1 VTEQTLTNG
10 DHAALLASAEG
21 GMALCTLVGI
31 DGSFS
36 RRLGAQIAIA
46 ADGGT
51 IGSLSDGCLE
61 RQLAADAADARA
73 AGGTPKLLRYG
84 KGSPIIDFRLP
95 CGSGLDILVDPA
107 PDRQALT
114 HAAGDLAARREAA
127 IDLPLPRGVNAA
139 MLARRSYIPRLRVML
154 FGEGP
159 EFDAF
164 ARLAQTMGAEVE
176 GYGRNSAD
184 GPRLALGQV
193 PPDLAADPW
202 TAILLLFHDH
212 EWERALLRWATAT
225 PAFFIGAQGGAAAR
239 EERRS
244 FLRASGVEEDQIARI
259 RSPIGL
265 IQRARD
271 PQVLALSVLAEI
283 VGAYETLHPHR

>member
-1 VTEQTLTNG
+1 
-10 DHAALLASAEG
+10 
-21 GMALCTLVGI
+21 
-31 DGSFS
+31 
-36 RRLGAQIAIA
+36 
-46 ADGGT
+46 
-51 IGSLSDGCLE
+51 
-61 RQLAADAADARA
+61 
-73 AGGTPKLLRYG
+73 
-84 KGSPIIDFRLP
+84 
-95 CGSGLDILVDPA
+95 
-107 PDRQALT
+107 
-114 HAAGDLAARREAA
+114 
-127 IDLPLPRGVNAA
+127 
-139 MLARRSYIPRLRVML
+139 
-154 FGEGP
+154 
-159 EFDAF
+159 
-164 ARLAQTMGAEVE
+164 VE

-184 GPRLALGQV
+184 GPRLALGQI

-212 EWERALLRWATAT
+212 EWERALLRWATGT